1 MEETPWTAEPRPDGQ
16 KVSDLQKN
24 ARLTHLVAWLLVQ
37 RGIDSAEAARKFLT
51 PSADDL
57 LDPSGMKDMD
67 AAAERLHQAVQRGE
81 RIMVYG
87 DYDVDGTT
95 AVALISGFLT
105 GLGSEVTP
113 YVPKRFDEGHGVSM
127 EGVAFASNQG
137 CTLMITLD
145 CGTKDF
151 ESLAYAKKKGIDV
164 IVCDHHLPEEQLPS
178 VLALLNPKRPDCT
191 YPFKELS
198 GCGVA
203 FKLLQALTLRMDFP
217 QDNLLEELDLVAIS
231 IGADLVDLVNENRI
245 LAHHGLK
252 RLKELQRP
260 GLRAMLRAADIR
272 EAPAT
277 IRDISFTLGPRI
289 NAAGRMED
297 AMTAVN
303 LLLETCEN
311 GAAEC
316 ARLLENWNQIRRE
329 VDEDMT
335 AKAIELVDQD
345 ERNRYCNLVYGKHWH
360 RGVVGIVAS
369 RLVEHRYR
377 PSLVLSEEGTTLIG
391 SARSVD
397 GVDIHHALGACS
409 DLLIQFGGHPM
420 AAGLQLHKKDLP
432 EFRERFEQAIG
443 EQLAGREPKPRVTY
457 HAELPLSEL
466 TPAMFRGLET
476 LEPFGPG
483 NPLPVFMSR
492 NVRCAKAPRAVGAE
506 GKHLKLYVT
515 QPEWAGSME
524 AVGFNL
530 GHLLPLLKQWHA
542 FDIVYTLVRNT
553 WLEARSAPDEI
564 KLNLHVIDVREAQD

>member
-1 MEETPWTAEPRPDGQ
+1 MEETPWTAEPRPNGSR
-16 KVSDLQKN
+16 VWDLQKN
-24 ARLTHLVAWLLVQ
+24 AGLSPLVAWLLVQ
-37 RGIDSAEAARKFLT
+37 RGIETAESAGKFLN
-51 PSADDL
+51 PDADDL
-57 LDPSGMKDMD
+57 IDPSAMKDMD

-113 YVPKRFDEGHGVSM
+113 YVPKRFDEGHGVSL
-127 EGVAFASNQG
+127 EGVAWASNQG

-151 ESLAYAKKKGIDV
+151 ESLAYAEKKGIDV
-164 IVCDHHLPEEQLPS
+164 IVCDHHLPEEQLPP

-231 IGADLVDLVNENRI
+231 IGADLVDLVSENRI
-245 LAHHGLK
+245 LAHHGMK

-316 ARLLENWNQIRRE
+316 ARLLEAMNQSRRD
-329 VDEDMT
+329 VDEAMT

-345 ERNRYCNLVYGKHWH
+345 ERNQFCNLVYGKQWH

-377 PSLVLSEEGTTLIG
+377 PSIVLSEEGTTLIG

-397 GVDIHHALGACS
+397 GVDIHHALGMCS

-420 AAGLQLHKKDLP
+420 AAGLQLHKKDLA

-443 EQLAGREPKPRVTY
+443 EQLAGRQPKPRVTY
-457 HAELPLSEL
+457 HSEL
-466 TPAMFRGLET
+466 ALQDLTPMMFKELQA

-483 NPLPVFMSR
+483 NPTPVFMSR
-492 NVRCAKAPRAVGAE
+492 NVQCTKAPRAVGAD
-506 GKHLKLYVT
+506 GKHLKMYIS
-515 QPEWAGSME
+515 QPDWAGSIE

-530 GHLLPLLKQWHA
+530 GHVLPFIKQWGT

-564 KLNLHVIDVREAQD
+564 KLNVHVIDVRKAQD